1 MAKKPTQ
8 SSKKAAHKT
17 HVNKDKI
24 KRQSKVCP
32 HCGNRYTPTPAAPS
46 HGWLCPGAY

>member
-8 SSKKAAHKT
+8 PNKKAAHKT
-17 HVNKDKI
+17 HVNKGKP
-24 KRQSKVCP
+24 KSKSKVCP
-32 HCGNRYTPTPAAPS
+32 HCGYRYTPTPASPS